1 VCAHINKQT
10 QTTIHT
16 DTESRNK
23 FQENGLINMYTK
35 KKIDNFGPF
44 YLITK
49 FKKERIKNVFI
60 KN

>member
-1 VCAHINKQT
+1 
-10 QTTIHT
+10 
-16 DTESRNK
+16 
-23 FQENGLINMYTK
+23 MYTK

-60 KN
+60 KNWKEDIILLPS